1 MPQISKIR
9 IVNFTYNDGNRFIP
23 DELYDLSSP
32 ESGKAL
38 NALFNLNNGGGK
50 TVLVQ
55 LMMQPVHPRAMAG
68 GRRIED
74 YFVRPGDHTF
84 ILLEWNLDGSREKLL
99 TGISMAASAGN
110 FNEESQRG
118 NRIKYYTFKTVYEK
132 HSPYSIASL
141 ELSANENGK
150 YIPAP
155 FDFVREKAKA
165 SRGALEYY
173 SSDDAVRWAEMLSE
187 EYGIH
192 RAEWETVIEAL
203 NRDEG
208 GLNQYFN
215 EARTS
220 DRLIAKFFIPA
231 IEHRLMSAASRGTD
245 SSLETML
252 INYARRITDK
262 ETVIRERDTNNK
274 LLGDLAEIRSMAE
287 ELCRANEGLLAEIS
301 QAFGFKT
308 ALSRRISEIQ
318 AELDA
323 VGRQIEDRK
332 KVIAHIEH
340 EERSKNY
347 YAAGEKYEKAKADLE
362 EVDGL
367 LKKCRAELEKKKQEE
382 DLLQCAGLYLQ
393 IREAEGKILEL
404 KKLIGE
410 KENNSEDA
418 ERIASLKYSVF
429 VKAKSEGEALE
440 RKASGIKEGIE
451 KKTKALNLAGE
462 ARKRTETEL
471 SQAEGRY
478 IKADSD
484 LEAAKENTDERMKTL
499 GIEAGRRLDGFYPQ
513 EEVESEKMQRLQAR
527 ENLDLRAQ
535 ETEKRIEGI
544 RNRQGQ
550 IPEEKAGILIK
561 LNETAGRIEK
571 AGEELRKYDS
581 LYEKLIKICDRY
593 SLDSQAV
600 FSGTLQSTLQKE
612 IDFTEAGISAAGR
625 ERQAAGDKKKAAE
638 EGSLH
643 ILPEIM
649 EYVRST
655 GIPCLTGEEYI
666 CGLTEDG
673 KLSDEE
679 AEKILRA
686 YPELAFSLLF
696 STQSEILRLLSAG
709 NIDWLPAALPL
720 FTMEEV
726 GRIFEGSME
735 TSAFLAVC
743 DRSFFADRKGY
754 IGRLAGQMA
763 RLDERLEYLEN
774 HLEEVKAEK
783 SAADAF
789 SYPEGWREDQEGLIS
804 SLKQEQ
810 VELQAGLSALDREF
824 QTLQKEL
831 AEKNEILAGIQKE
844 IKEKELWLFSF
855 SELAVML
862 SREKELFDELQKISV
877 ERKRAQEYHKKASA
891 EYESC
896 EKALAALRAE
906 QEENT
911 ASLDKVSKIMS
922 RVDRAEESAL
932 IEGELDQLF
941 QQYNTLLIS
950 QSKSLEGL
958 KNSLDSEQEKRD
970 RAQKELDG
978 CGCRESEYISLTFS
992 PEALQRVKRERKGLE
1007 EEKDSVQSVFNEK
1020 NVEFI
1025 RAEDNFRQVGESL
1038 ADYGGI
1044 PLLQGE
1050 IGDSF
1055 NERIQEANL
1064 VISSL
1069 NEKTGKLDREER
1081 ALERVY
1087 GRAED
1092 VLEDCTAED
1101 SDGSVVLSEKPDE
1114 QWKNIKGR
1122 LDRCRKEYLAGRD
1135 ALSKRLRDTSAAYR
1149 DSVLTE
1155 ITGKLD
1161 LVRDMI
1167 GDAGPKGSRLYTAG
1181 ESISAMIAS
1190 IEKINSGIETD
1201 LKEIENDFH
1210 DIVNQCFWQG
1220 KRMYT
1225 DLRMIAASSRA
1236 HIFEGKPQI
1245 QMVKMD
1251 LPEEK
1256 EISEEASRTAIRS
1269 EIEQGANEL
1278 KELIKTGAEDKQI
1291 LKRARVIV
1299 GSERLLHR
1307 YIRME
1312 SISVRVYK
1320 IDLNRANSS
1329 YKKWEDTL
1337 TQSSGAEK
1345 FVAFFSV
1352 VLTLMNY
1359 TRSSS
1364 GLAGRKARSV
1374 LILDNPFGK
1383 ITSAHLLKPMFDI
1396 ARHFD
1401 VQLIC
1406 LSDINKSDVIS
1417 CFDCV
1422 IKLLIK
1428 TQNLSSF
1435 EIMTHEGNER
1445 IEHGYYKIMNG
1456 QLSLF

>member
-118 NRIKYYTFKTVYEK
+118 NRIKYYTFKTIYEK

-150 YIPAP
+150 YVPAP

-274 LLGDLAEIRSMAE
+274 LLGDLAEIRGMTE
-287 ELCRANEGLLAEIS
+287 VLCQANEGLLAEIS
-301 QAFGFKT
+301 QAMGFKA
-308 ALSRRISEIQ
+308 ALSRRIFEIK

-332 KVIAHIEH
+332 KVIVHIEH
-340 EERSKNY
+340 EERSKDY
-347 YAAGEKYEKAKADLE
+347 YTAGEKYEKAKAALE

-393 IREAEGKILEL
+393 IKEADGKIKEL
-404 KKLIGE
+404 KKLIEE

-429 VKAKSEGEALE
+429 VKAKSEGEALG
-440 RKASGIKEGIE
+440 RKASGLKEGIE

-462 ARKRTETEL
+462 TRKRSETEL

-484 LEAAKENTDERMKTL
+484 LEAAKGNTDERMKTL
-499 GIEAGRRLDGFYPQ
+499 GIEAGRRLDGFYPL
-513 EEVESEKMQRLQAR
+513 EEVESEKAQRLQTK
-527 ENLDLRAQ
+527 EKLELRAQ
-535 ETEKRIEGI
+535 DTKKRIDEIG
-544 RNRQGQ
+544 NRQGE
-550 IPEEKAGILIK
+550 IPAEKAGIQIK
-561 LNETAGRIEK
+561 ANETAGRIEK
-571 AGEELRKYDS
+571 AGEELREYDF

-600 FSGTLQSTLQKE
+600 FSGTLRGTLQKE

-625 ERQAAGDKKKAAE
+625 ERQAAVDKKKAAE

-673 KLSDEE
+673 KLSDKE

-686 YPELAFSLLF
+686 YPELAYSLLF
-696 STQSEILRLLSAG
+696 NTQTEIQRLLSAG

-720 FTMEEV
+720 FTMEEA
-726 GRIFEGSME
+726 GRIFDGSME
-735 TSAFLAVC
+735 PSAFLAVC
-743 DRSFFADRKGY
+743 DRSFFADREGY

-763 RLDERLEYLEN
+763 RLEERLKYLKS
-774 HLEEVKAEK
+774 HLEEVRAEK
-783 SAADAF
+783 SVADTF
-789 SYPEGWREDQEGLIS
+789 TYPEGWREDQKKLIS

-810 VELQAGLSALDREF
+810 EELQAGLLELDRES
-824 QTLQKEL
+824 QVLRREL
-831 AEKNEILAGIQKE
+831 TEKNEILEGIRKE
-844 IKEKELWLFSF
+844 IQETDLWLSSF
-855 SELAVML
+855 SELAGML
-862 SREKELFDELQKISV
+862 SREKELFDDLQKISV
-877 ERKRAQEYHKKASA
+877 ERKRAQEAHKKACA
-891 EYESC
+891 EYEIC
-896 EKALAALRAE
+896 ENALAALRTE
-906 QEENT
+906 QEENSI
-911 ASLDKVSKIMS
+911 SLERKRYIMS
-922 RVDRAEESAL
+922 QVDRAGESAL
-932 IEGELDQLF
+932 IEGELEQLF
-941 QQYNTLLIS
+941 TRYNTLLIS

-958 KNSLDSEQEKRD
+958 KNSLDTEQEKKD
-970 RAQKELDG
+970 SAQKELAG
-978 CGCRESEYISLTFS
+978 YTCRESEFISLAFS
-992 PEALQRVKRERKGLE
+992 PDALQRVKRERKGLE
-1007 EEKDSVQSVFNEK
+1007 EDRERVQTVYNEK
-1020 NVEFI
+1020 NGEYI
-1025 RAEDNFRQVGESL
+1025 RAEEGFRQAGESL

-1055 NERIQEANL
+1055 KERIQEANL
-1064 VISSL
+1064 VIRSL
-1069 NEKTGKLDREER
+1069 NEKTGKLDGEER
-1081 ALERVY
+1081 ALERVSV
-1087 GRAED
+1087 RAEN
-1092 VLEDCTAED
+1092 VLEAYTAGD
-1101 SDGSVVLSEKPDE
+1101 IVAPVVLNEKPDE
-1114 QWKNIKGR
+1114 QWKKIKEG
-1122 LDRCRKEYLAGRD
+1122 LDRCSKEYSVRRD
-1135 ALSKRLRDTSAAYR
+1135 VLNKRLRDTSAAYR

-1155 ITGKLD
+1155 IIGKLD
-1161 LVRDMI
+1161 LVGDMI
-1167 GDAGPKGSRLYTAG
+1167 GDAGSKGSRLYTAG

-1190 IEKINSGIETD
+1190 IEKINSSIETD

-1236 HIFEGKPQI
+1236 HIFDGKPQI

-1256 EISEEASRTAIRS
+1256 EISEEASRAAIRS

-1291 LKRARVIV
+1291 LKRAKVIV

-1312 SISVRVYK
+1312 TISVRVYK

-1364 GLAGRKARSV
+1364 GLAGQKAKSV